1 MNNTDFPDLP
11 VKNCMSN
18 NVQIALSYNQERRLE
33 SLKVT
38 ELECREIEEN
48 TRLQGNDPKWHKI
61 RKDRITAS
69 NAGQIAKQRKGMH
82 TFYITS

>member
-38 ELECREIEEN
+38 ELECREIEGN

-82 TFYITS
+82 TCYITS